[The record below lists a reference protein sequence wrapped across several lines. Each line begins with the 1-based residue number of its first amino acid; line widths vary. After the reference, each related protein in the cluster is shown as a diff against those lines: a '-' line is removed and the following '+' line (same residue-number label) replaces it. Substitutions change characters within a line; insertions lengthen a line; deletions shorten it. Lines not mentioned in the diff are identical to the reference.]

1 LNDRFCKLSAKFISK
16 ESFKN
21 GRHMGKIWARD
32 FGAHGV
38 GPDAIKLL
46 PANVRCTELAHY
58 NKTTTTLG
66 NARAVFV
73 DPEI

>member
-1 LNDRFCKLSAKFISK
+1 
-16 ESFKN
+16 
-21 GRHMGKIWARD
+21 MGKIWARD